1 MTPEQRQDE
10 HRQAKTIK
18 LSFLFSWSG
27 YHLLKSGV
35 ILVRSAPAEG
45 CKLGL
50 IFGAGSI
57 NFNDLWQNCVC
68 YFQINR
74 KSFPGKS
81 LTN

>member
-10 HRQAKTIK
+10 HSQAKTIK
-18 LSFLFSWSG
+18 LSFLFSRSG
-27 YHLLKSGV
+27 YHLLKFGV
-35 ILVRSAPAEG
+35 IPVRSAPEEG

-57 NFNDLWQNCVC
+57 NFNDLWQNSVC

-74 KSFPGKS
+74 KDFPGKA